1 MFWGSILVRLERWLS
16 GRKRP
21 PAKWVS
27 DASRFSGSNPDLSAS
42 LSTSGFKTMRSISPL
57 LLLLVSAISQ
67 AQVDALQDYLKIR
80 KSSGITTASGVEALE
95 TVFGKRTFEI
105 VGHVKGSIRSGESGT
120 IMVEASNGMPL
131 PIQANPVPDWLI
143 GGNVEARLLIRAE
156 RSHETAPIRA
166 TLVGAVPEHMI
177 AAWELKN
184 KPKPSTKPVTN
195 PPRNGSNGRPA
206 PLQGQLK
213 PPSNGKVWNLPSSDA
228 LPFYRDFIQKQNKRL
243 SFAEA
248 DRIARGVIGF
258 SIKYG
263 VDARLVMAMIMVES
277 GFKPN
282 SKSGAGAMG
291 LGQLMPGTARELGV
305 SNAHDSIE
313 NLSGMVRLVRSH
325 IDRYSATTDSDYE
338 ALVLML
344 AAYNAGPGAVRK
356 HGGIPP
362 YRETQDYVRKVTSI
376 YRQLCGE

>member
-1 MFWGSILVRLERWLS
+1 
-16 GRKRP
+16 
-21 PAKWVS
+21 
-27 DASRFSGSNPDLSAS
+27 
-42 LSTSGFKTMRSISPL
+42 
-57 LLLLVSAISQ
+57 
-67 AQVDALQDYLKIR
+67 
-80 KSSGITTASGVEALE
+80 
-95 TVFGKRTFEI
+95 
-105 VGHVKGSIRSGESGT
+105 
-120 IMVEASNGMPL
+120 
-131 PIQANPVPDWLI
+131 
-143 GGNVEARLLIRAE
+143 
-156 RSHETAPIRA
+156 
-166 TLVGAVPEHMI
+166 MI
-177 AAWELKN
+177 AAWELKD

-195 PPRNGSNGRPA
+195 PPRTGSNGRPA

-305 SNAHDSIE
+305 SNAYDSIE